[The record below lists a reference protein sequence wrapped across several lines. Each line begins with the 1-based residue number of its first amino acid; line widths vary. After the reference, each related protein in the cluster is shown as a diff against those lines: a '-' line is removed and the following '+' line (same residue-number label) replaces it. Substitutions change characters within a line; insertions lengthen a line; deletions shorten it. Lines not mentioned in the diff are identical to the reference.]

1 MEFRDDF
8 AGADRTWII
17 DDPNARA
24 LTNQFAG
31 VVSGKLGRYP
41 ANQEQNPFTFCGRA
55 ASTGRGMSLLHCLLH
70 PERRLGLDG

>member
-1 MEFRDDF
+1 MSSEWSF
-8 AGADRTWII
+8 ATTSPARIDTGII

-41 ANQEQNPFTFCGRA
+41 ANQE
-55 ASTGRGMSLLHCLLH
+55 
-70 PERRLGLDG
+70 PETRNHSPCAGAPPRQDGT